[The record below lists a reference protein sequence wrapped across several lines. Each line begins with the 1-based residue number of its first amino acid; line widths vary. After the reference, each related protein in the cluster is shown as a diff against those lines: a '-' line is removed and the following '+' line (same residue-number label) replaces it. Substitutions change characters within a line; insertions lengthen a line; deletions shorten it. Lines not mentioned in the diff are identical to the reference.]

1 MPLARKPSV
10 RYDVAMSVGEAK
22 RRRKGRKAALLM
34 GAILFILFGMTAWFT
49 WDHIRFWWLF
59 ETLGKNAQGFPEYRH
74 RETGIVFV
82 GLPGGTFMMGSPET
96 EAGREERE
104 GPVHKYAGSLPH
116 CQPESPGAIQMSSR
130 SAEEKSGIRSR

>member
-1 MPLARKPSV
+1 MAHTKKGRKVALVAGLALVVLS
-10 RYDVAMSVGEAK
+10 VAMSWTYWEA
-22 RRRKGRKAALLM
+22 
-34 GAILFILFGMTAWFT
+34 
-49 WDHIRFWWLF
+49 IRFFLKF
-59 ETLGKNAQGFPEYRH
+59 ERLGLNEQGFPEYRH

-104 GPVHKYAGSLPH
+104 GPVHKYAESLPH